1 MGTARSSFVSRARF
15 ETGDPWSGDLL
26 DGGASFSV
34 SNDRRW
40 GRERRE
46 VENPTEISYS
56 GAKRRGGDGEVRARR
71 QTDET
76 KIETNGGGGV

>member
-1 MGTARSSFVSRARF
+1 LKPGTRGAAIDWAAARVFPYRT
-15 ETGDPWSGDLL
+15 TGV
-26 DGGASFSV
+26 GGGSE
-34 SNDRRW
+34 
-40 GRERRE
+40 GE